1 MLVASFLFSC
11 IGMLVK
17 LGAAYFSSIELVF
30 YRSLGDLCASP
41 HPTAPPSYRALEEP
55 MLARIFR
62 SWCILLMFFFC
73 IVQLPLATAVTLNY
87 TAPLFLALFTTVILK
102 EHFHRLLVV
111 AVVLGFVGVT
121 LLLRPILQEDQ
132 WSAGLIGLFSGFLS
146 GVAYLNVKKL
156 GSLGESDWQVVFY
169 FSLICTAVTGGWMLL
184 DTFHALT
191 LDNVSLLLGIGI
203 TATFA
208 QLALARAY
216 RTGRTLVVGALAYS
230 TVIFSSLWGIL
241 IWNDVLP
248 PSTWLGMGLIV
259 ASGLLSLRVAPP
271 PVRE

>member
-1 MLVASFLFSC
+1 MIYALVGIQRLPLLTVHWKSRCWRGFS
-11 IGMLVK
+11 G
-17 LGAAYFSSIELVF
+17 LGA
-30 YRSLGDLCASP
+30 
-41 HPTAPPSYRALEEP
+41 
-55 MLARIFR
+55 
-62 SWCILLMFFFC
+62 LLMFFFC

-87 TAPLFLALFTTVILK
+87 TSPLFLALFTTVILK
-102 EHFHRLLVV
+102 EHFHGLLVV

-191 LDNVSLLLGIGI
+191 LDNVSLLFGIGI

-208 QLALARAY
+208 QLALTRAY

-248 PSTWLGMGLIV
+248 PSAWLGMGLIV